1 MSSSCVDVEVW
12 LENGD
17 EALGFL
23 FIDPS
28 TTLQTCR
35 EKIAEDE
42 LEGIPLL
49 YCFVKRTA
57 NNSYV
62 KVTPKQEAVL
72 TVKQIPKLIVRDI
85 DGLKT
90 SSKTKRSVD
99 NTEDTASEP
108 KRRRTTRSNED
119 GHTYKVFKSDITGT
133 FQEVCSH
140 HDLPFLPGYG
150 YYHLTKSEQ
159 ISGDKHLVLQDKKTG
174 QVRTDDVRVYLQLP
188 THTTQLSSTDV
199 PSGYRLFV
207 QSTSHNRK
215 IHAGS
220 YICIKTDAN
229 GSTVYSTTRT
239 GEEEME
245 NSTKD
250 EPQQHN
256 TGILIKKTNKNT
268 HTAQTSSTVS
278 EKTPP
283 TVTVSRLTRSLTR
296 NKSQHVDDE
305 IDALDEAV
313 KRRSGI
319 DKRKTKTH
327 KPESTVSV
335 TSVTAASHNGHDK
348 SAKVTASSTRTE
360 SRSDSKGTVAH
371 DGKKYVTFQAPS
383 EIVLSR
389 LLSYEG
395 IDSRDIG
402 RFYAVLD
409 TAEHISTD
417 IHLLL
422 EEIATKEILADGVRE
437 VLDVD
442 GKGDVTVTPQDLPRG
457 YRMFV
462 ECSSEK
468 SLAQRVPAGGF
479 IAVQFKS

>member
-1 MSSSCVDVEVW
+1 MFVDVEVW
-12 LENGD
+12 LEDGE

-23 FIDPS
+23 FVDPS

-42 LEGIPLL
+42 LEGVPLL

-57 NNSYV
+57 NNSFV
-62 KVTPKQEAVL
+62 KVTQKQEAVL
-72 TVKQIPKLIVRDI
+72 TVKEISKLIVRDL
-85 DGLKT
+85 DNTKA
-90 SSKTKRSVD
+90 SSKTKRSVEH
-99 NTEDTASEP
+99 TEVAASEP
-108 KRRRTTRSNED
+108 KRRRTTRANED
-119 GHTYKVFKSDITGT
+119 GHTYRVLVSDITGT
-133 FQEVCSH
+133 IQEVCSH

-174 QVRTDDVRVYLQLP
+174 ELRTDDVRGYLQLP
-188 THTTQLSSTDV
+188 SQTTQLSAADV
-199 PSGYRLFV
+199 PSGCRLFV

-220 YICIKTDAN
+220 YICIKTDDT
-229 GSTVYSTTRT
+229 GSTVYSTRV
-239 GEEEME
+239 GEDKMDD
-245 NSTKD
+245 SMKQK
-250 EPQQHN
+250 PQQHN
-256 TGILIKKTNKNT
+256 TGILIKKTDKNIP
-268 HTAQTSSTVS
+268 TASTASTVS
-278 EKTPP
+278 QKADP

-319 DKRKTKTH
+319 DKRKIKTH
-327 KPESTVSV
+327 KAESTVSV
-335 TSVTAASHNGHDK
+335 TSVAAATHNGHSH
-348 SAKVTASSTRTE
+348 SAKIAASSTRTE
-360 SRSDSKGTVAH
+360 SKPDSKGAVAH
-371 DGKKYVTFQAPS
+371 DGKRYVTFQAPS
-383 EIVLSR
+383 ELLLSR

-395 IDSRDIG
+395 INSGDIG
-402 RFYAVLD
+402 RLYTVLD
-409 TAEHISTD
+409 TAQYISTD
-417 IHLLL
+417 THLLL

-462 ECSSEK
+462 ECSSDK
-468 SLAQRVPAGGF
+468 LLAQRVPAGGF
-479 IAVQFKS
+479 IAVQIKS